1 MAALFL
7 RESDVV
13 TLLPMAAAIEAV
25 EAVFRK
31 QALTEVANIPRG
43 RARTDQA
50 MLHVMGAA
58 VKTLGVMCSKV
69 YATTRK
75 HANFVV
81 LLFDGKTGETLA
93 VIEGDHLGRLRTGAT
108 AGVAASC
115 MARPDADTVGV
126 FGSGRQARTQ
136 LEAICAVRRITEAY
150 VYSPKEDNRE
160 TFAAEM
166 TVQLGVPVR
175 AVLRPELAAED
186 KDIVVTATDSAE
198 PVLLSEWVGEGTHLS
213 VVGSNFIG
221 KAEID
226 VELVR
231 RCEPIVVDDKEQAR
245 IEAGDLVKAVEAG
258 VVRWSDVHELGD
270 VVVGRYP
277 GRHEAADVTL
287 FKSVGA
293 ALEDLAV
300 AKAIYEAAVAQGVGE
315 RLPF

>member
-13 TLLPMAAAIEAV
+13 KLLPMAAAIEAV
-25 EAVFRK
+25 ETVFRK
-31 QALTEVANIPRG
+31 QALTEVANISRG
-43 RARTDQA
+43 RARTDHA
-50 MLHVMGAA
+50 MLHIMGAA

-69 YATTRK
+69 YATSRK
-75 HANFVV
+75 SANFVV
-81 LLFDGKTGETLA
+81 LLFDGKTGQTLA
-93 VIEGDHLGRLRTGAT
+93 VIEGDMLGRIRTGAT
-108 AGVAASC
+108 AGVAAAH

-126 FGSGRQARTQ
+126 FGSGKQARTQ
-136 LEAICAVRRITEAY
+136 LEAMCAVRKITEAY

-160 TFAAEM
+160 TFASEM
-166 TVQLGVPVR
+166 SMLLDVPVR

-186 KDIVVTATDSAE
+186 KDIVVTATDSAD

-213 VVGSNFIG
+213 IVGSNFVG

-231 RCEPIVVDDKEQAR
+231 RCEPIVVDDKEQGR
-245 IEAGDLVKAVEAG
+245 MEAGDLVKAVDAG
-258 VVRWSDVHELGD
+258 VVRWSDVQELGS

-300 AKAIYEAAVAQGVGE
+300 AKAVYDAALQQGLGE

>member
-7 RESDVV
+7 REEDVV
-13 TLLPMAAAIEAV
+13 KLLPMSAAIEAV
-25 EAVFRK
+25 QTVFRK
-31 QALTEVANIPRG
+31 QALTEVANIARG
-43 RARTDQA
+43 RARTDHG

-58 VKTLGVMCSKV
+58 AKTLNAMCCKV
-69 YATTRK
+69 YTTTK
-75 HANFVV
+75 KGANFVV

-93 VIEGDHLGRLRTGAT
+93 VIEGDMLGRIRTGAT
-108 AGVAASC
+108 AGVAAAH
-115 MARPDADTVGV
+115 MARQDADTVGV
-126 FGSGRQARTQ
+126 FGSGKQARTQ
-136 LEAICAVRRITEAY
+136 LEAICCVRKITEAY

-160 TFAAEM
+160 SFASEM
-166 TVQLGVPVR
+166 SMLLGVPVR
-175 AVLRPELAAED
+175 AVHKPELAAED
-186 KDIVVTATDSAE
+186 KDIVVTATDAAE
-198 PVLLSEWVGEGTHLS
+198 PVLIGEWIADGTHLS
-213 VVGSNFIG
+213 IVGSNFVG

-245 IEAGDLVKAVEAG
+245 VEAGDLVKAVEAG
-258 VVRWSDVHELGD
+258 VVRWSDVHELGN

-277 GRHEAADVTL
+277 GRHEAGDVTL

-300 AKAIYEAAVAQGVGE
+300 AKAVYEAAVAQNVGE

>member
-7 RESDVV
+7 READVAK
-13 TLLPMAAAIEAV
+13 LLSMSAAIEAV
-25 EAVFRK
+25 ETVFRK
-31 QALTEVANIPRG
+31 QALTEVANISRG
-43 RARTDQA
+43 RARTDAA

-58 VKTLGVMCSKV
+58 AKTLGVMCSKV
-69 YATTRK
+69 YATSRK
-75 HANFVV
+75 NANFVV

-93 VIEGDHLGRLRTGAT
+93 VIEGDMLGRIRTGAT
-108 AGVAASC
+108 AGVAAAH
-115 MARPDADTVGV
+115 MARTDADTVGV

-136 LEAICAVRRITEAY
+136 LEAMCAVRRITEAY

-160 TFAAEM
+160 NFAAEM
-166 TVQLGVPVR
+166 SVQLDVPVR
-175 AVLRPELAAED
+175 AVHRPELAAED

-198 PVLLSEWVGEGTHLS
+198 PVLMSEWVAEGTHLS

-231 RCEPIVVDDKEQAR
+231 RCEPIVVDEKEQAR
-245 IEAGDLVKAVEAG
+245 VEAGDIVKAIEAG
-258 VVRWSDVHELGD
+258 VVRWSDVHELGN

-300 AKAIYEAAVAQGVGE
+300 AKAVYDSAIENGAGE